1 MKRTLF
7 LIFTAMSIAII
18 VPFVAYGQ
26 TTPGSSMLQ
35 QTIKK
40 MEDDADRFQ
49 GSLDTDLDHSPMNGT
64 PLEDQIN
71 QFVDKFEGALDRL
84 KEKYD
89 DQGFAPGLAREALI
103 RGRDIDR
110 FMRKYHTG
118 TRSEADWL
126 QVRRSLQRL
135 AQAYRIPWRW

>member
-1 MKRTLF
+1 MKRILF
-7 LIFTAMSIAII
+7 LLITAMSIAITLPLI
-18 VPFVAYGQ
+18 ASAQ
-26 TTPGSSMLQ
+26 QPGSSMLQ
-35 QTIKK
+35 QTIKR

-71 QFVDKFEGALDRL
+71 QFVDAFEGAADRL

-89 DQGFAPGLAREALI
+89 DQGFAPGYAREVLL

-126 QVRRSLQRL
+126 QVRKSLQRV